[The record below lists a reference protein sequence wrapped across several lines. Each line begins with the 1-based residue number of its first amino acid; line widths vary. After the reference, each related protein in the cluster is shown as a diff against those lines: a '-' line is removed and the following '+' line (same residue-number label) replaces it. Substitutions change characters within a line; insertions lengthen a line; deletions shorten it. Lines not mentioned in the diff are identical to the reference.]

1 MKRRNLLFPIV
12 FSVVLAAEDLP
23 TRTAL
28 SARGL
33 NDALISVAE
42 QVTPAVAM
50 VTTEGYHQLAYNP
63 TGVTSFGL
71 RRAGGSGV
79 IISADGYIVT
89 NAHVVAGAT
98 RIQVRLSS
106 NGTTV
111 GRSVVRPPGRILPAR
126 LVGLDAE
133 TDLALLKVD
142 AEGLRFIELADSD
155 MVRQGQLVVAVGS
168 PGGLESS
175 MSMGVISAVARQ
187 LQRDDR
193 VIYLQTDAPI
203 NPGNSGGALVDIE
216 GRLVGINTMILTQ
229 SGGSEGLGFAV
240 PSNIVRFVIDQ
251 MRRSGF
257 VLRGEIGVDAQT
269 VTPGLAP
276 ALGLAR
282 DGGVVLADVLP
293 GGPADIAGLKI
304 GDILLSLNGKAM
316 ENARQFHVNLYR
328 QAVSSIATLQIL
340 RGAETLEK
348 KVVVLARSNSPER
361 FASHV
366 NERQHLVPR
375 LSILALP
382 IDASIAGLLAG
393 PPRRSYG
400 ILVARLAITTNG
412 PNGDLLPGDIIYE
425 VNRMTVSTLP
435 ELRAIVE
442 QQKDGEPLVLQ
453 VERAGR
459 MRYVEMGW
467 ISVSNVISTGK

>member
-1 MKRRNLLFPIV
+1 MKTRNSLFLIV
-12 FSVVLAAEDLP
+12 FSAVLAAEEIP
-23 TRTAL
+23 SRFAL

-33 NDALISVAE
+33 NEALIAVAE
-42 QVTPAVAM
+42 HVTPAVAM
-50 VTTEGYHQLAYNP
+50 VITEGYQQVAFNP
-63 TGVTSFGL
+63 AGVTSFGL

-79 IISADGYIVT
+79 IVSADGYIVT

-98 RIQVRLSS
+98 RIQVQLSS
-106 NGTTV
+106 NGASAGGSILRPA
-111 GRSVVRPPGRILPAR
+111 GRVLRAR

-142 AEGLRFIELADSD
+142 AEGLQFLELADSD
-155 MVRQGQLVVAVGS
+155 IVRQGQLVVAVGS

-187 LQRDDR
+187 LQPDDR
-193 VIYLQTDAPI
+193 VVYLQTDAPI

-257 VLRGEIGVDAQT
+257 VLRGGIGVEAQT

-276 ALGLAR
+276 GLGLSR
-282 DGGVVLADVLP
+282 DSGVILADVLP

-304 GDILLSLNGKAM
+304 GDIVLSLNGKPM

-328 QAVSSIATLQIL
+328 QRVSSIVTLLIL

-348 KVVVLARSNSPER
+348 RVVVLVRSNSPER
-361 FASHV
+361 FASWV
-366 NERQHLVPR
+366 NEGQHLVPR
-375 LSILALP
+375 LSILVLP
-382 IDASIAGLLAG
+382 IDASISELLAG
-393 PPRRSYG
+393 APRRPYG
-400 ILVARLAITTNG
+400 ILVARLAMTTNG
-412 PNGDLLPGDIIYE
+412 PSGDLLPGDIIYE
-425 VNRMTVSTLP
+425 VNRQSVSTLQ
-435 ELRAIVE
+435 ELRALVE
-442 QQKDGEPLVLQ
+442 KQQAGEPVVLQ
-453 VERAGR
+453 VERAGTI
-459 MRYVEMGW
+459 RYVEMRLD
-467 ISVSNVISTGK
+467 

>member
-1 MKRRNLLFPIV
+1 M
-12 FSVVLAAEDLP
+12 
-23 TRTAL
+23 
-28 SARGL
+28 
-33 NDALISVAE
+33 VA
-42 QVTPAVAM
+42 
-50 VTTEGYHQLAYNP
+50 TEGYLPVAYNP
-63 TGVTSFGL
+63 AGVTSFGL

-79 IISADGYIVT
+79 IVSPDGYIVT

-98 RIQVRLSS
+98 HIQVQLSS

-111 GRSVVRPPGRILPAR
+111 GRSVVRPPGRILRAR

-142 AEGLRFIELADSD
+142 AEGLRFVELADSD

-187 LQRDDR
+187 LQPDDR

-269 VTPGLAP
+269 VTPGMAP

-304 GDILLSLNGKAM
+304 GDIVLSLNGKPM

-328 QAVSSIATLQIL
+328 EAVSSIATLQIL